1 MSRELPHLTPEKC
14 FPEVNVY
21 QTRLCLIENQGL
33 WGEIRVASTDAFC
46 GNLTYQTRI
55 WRWSKEL
62 ADSYADGYEATFL
75 GIRHNRDNERGY
87 YYNGWQQLGETQCFG
102 SQGAAETH
110 LLELIEFPSFTLLKL
125 R

>member
-62 ADSYADGYEATFL
+62 ADSYDQVYESAFRKAWR
-75 GIRHNRDNERGY
+75 GWDDERTY
-87 YYNGWQQLGETQCFG
+87 HYNGWQQLGETRCFG
-102 SQGAAETH
+102 SQDAAETH

-125 R
+125 